1 VQDLGEG
8 VHRITLPLPWALD
21 HVHCYAV
28 DDAEGWTLIDAG
40 LGSPGTGRR
49 WEQALAQLGHPHV
62 RRLVITHYHPDHIGA
77 STRLAEITGAEEIV
91 QGRRDRELTVTT
103 WLDPESGP
111 RFQRYLVAHGMPA
124 DLADRSVGDEEAVPL
139 LPVEPTHLVDEGDTL
154 DLAGEPFEV
163 LVLPGHA
170 DGHIALLGRHSGRL
184 FGGDVL
190 LEEITPNVG
199 RWEDN
204 EPDPLGRYLQTL
216 ARIEE
221 LAPAIVFPG
230 HRGVIEGAAARAQE
244 IAMHHA
250 VRLDE
255 HEQALREGARSAYD
269 VAQLAWGGTLGFHEQ
284 RFALAEALAHIERLA
299 RLGRAVEVEPN
310 RWRAA

>member
-1 VQDLGEG
+1 VQELGDG
-8 VHRITLPLPWALD
+8 VHRVTLPLPWALD

-28 DDAEGWTLIDAG
+28 DDAEGWTLIDCG
-40 LGSPGTGRR
+40 VGTPGTGRR
-49 WEQALAQLGHPHV
+49 WQQALAQLGHPHV

-77 STRLAEITGAEEIV
+77 STRLAELTGAEEIV

-111 RFQRYLVAHGMPA
+111 RFQRYLVAHGMPP

-204 EPDPLGRYLQTL
+204 EPDPLGRYLETL
-216 ARIEE
+216 RRIEE
-221 LAPAIVFPG
+221 LAPAVVYPG
-230 HRGVIEGAAARAQE
+230 HRGVIDRPAVRAQE

-255 HEQALREGARSAYD
+255 HEQALRDGARSAYD
-269 VAQLAWGGTLGFHEQ
+269 VAQIAWGGTLGFHEQ
-284 RFALAEALAHIERLA
+284 RFALAEALAHIERLE